1 MTVVQVL
8 AINVL
13 TDGRQRWRWRATRRH
28 RDDAPRARR
37 SGLLP
42 PAVRPTLVIAGC
54 VGLSGF
60 TAFLAGR
67 AFGGGV
73 AQTMAFAT
81 IGVAEL
87 AFVFT
92 CRSVREPAWRVP
104 VNGYLVVG
112 VLASLAVIA
121 MTIYVPGLQE
131 AFATVALSPEQAA
144 VVLAL
149 AVAPF
154 LAVEAGKAV
163 MRRRARS

>member
-1 MTVVQVL
+1 
-8 AINVL
+8 
-13 TDGRQRWRWRATRRH
+13 
-28 RDDAPRARR
+28 
-37 SGLLP
+37 
-42 PAVRPTLVIAGC
+42 
-54 VGLSGF
+54 
-60 TAFLAGR
+60 
-67 AFGGGV
+67 
-73 AQTMAFAT
+73 
-81 IGVAEL
+81 
-87 AFVFT
+87 
-92 CRSVREPAWRVP
+92 

-131 AFATVALSPEQAA
+131 AFATVALSPEQVA